1 MHKNLRSFMDQL
13 WKEKEIIEISA
24 EVDPNLEL
32 AEIHRRV
39 VAEGGPALLFTRVK
53 GSKFS
58 VVTNLYG
65 TVRRMEMAMGPRP
78 EEIVQLAVQALD
90 KLMPPKLANLWE
102 ERSWLLDVAG
112 TGLRRV
118 SPLKAPVLEASMQNV
133 NLHELPVLTSW
144 QGDGGAFFT
153 LPLVY
158 TQKPGTREHNLGM
171 YRLQVFSENQTGMHW
186 QIHKGGGFHYFEAEK
201 ANQALPVTVFLGG
214 PPALTIAAI
223 TALPEQ
229 LPELLYASFLMGDK
243 LNMVQVKGHAHPLVA
258 EAEFALCG
266 EVPPYIRKPEGPF
279 GDHYGYYSLTHD
291 FPVFNI
297 HKIYH
302 RKDAVYPAT
311 IVGIPRQEDYYIGE
325 WMQEL
330 LAPIFPILMPG
341 VKSLWTYAEAGFH
354 TLCGA
359 VVRESYFREA
369 LAHCFRILGE
379 GQLSLTKVMLVTDVE
394 LDLKDFPR
402 LLENIL
408 ERMNPRRDLI
418 IIHDTAMDTLD
429 YTGRKYNQGS
439 KAILLGLGQP
449 VRSLPRE
456 YAGDSLNG
464 IEKIKSYCGGCLL
477 ASGASYSSRP
487 DLGTAIIEQ
496 GVESLENWPLV
507 ILVDDVDAIVDQT
520 AFLWTVFTRFDPVL
534 DIYARQN
541 MQRNAIEYQLPIIID
556 ARMKPEY
563 PAALTPREDI
573 VKKVDQR
580 WKEYF
585 AEN

>member
-1 MHKNLRSFMDQL
+1 MHKNLRTFIEQL
-13 WKEKEIIEISA
+13 WREKEIVEISV
-24 EVDPNLEL
+24 EVDPYLEL

-39 VAEGGPALLFTRVK
+39 VEEGGPALLFTRVK
-53 GSKFS
+53 GSKFP
-58 VVTNLYG
+58 VVSNLFG
-65 TVRRMEMAMGPRP
+65 TVRRMEMAMGPKP
-78 EEIVQLAVQALD
+78 EAIIQSAIKAMD
-90 KLMPPKLANLWE
+90 KLMPPKIKNLWD
-102 ERSWLLDVAG
+102 ERSWLLSIARC
-112 TGLRRV
+112 GLRQVPANR
-118 SPLKAPVLEASMQNV
+118 APVLGASMTKV

-144 QGDGGAFFT
+144 QDDGGAFFT

-158 TQKPGTREHNLGM
+158 TEKPGAREHNLGM

-186 QIHKGGGFHYFEAEK
+186 QIHKGGGFHHYEAER

-223 TALPEQ
+223 TALPEM
-229 LPELLYASFLMGDK
+229 LPELLYASFLLGDK
-243 LNMVQVKGHAHPLVA
+243 LDLVQVEGHAHPLVA

-266 EVPPYIRKPEGPF
+266 EVPPHVRKSEGPF

-297 HKIYH
+297 QNIYH
-302 RKDAVYPAT
+302 RKDAIYPAT

-330 LAPIFPILMPG
+330 LSPIFPVLMPG

-379 GQLSLTKVMLVTDVE
+379 GQLSLTKVLLVTDVN

-408 ERMNPRRDLI
+408 QRMNPARDLI

-439 KAILLGLGQP
+439 KAIMLGLGDP
-449 VRSLPRE
+449 VRQLPLE
-456 YAGDSLNG
+456 YSGGTLPG
-464 IEKIKSYCGGCLL
+464 INKIKEYCAGCLL
-477 ASGASYSSRP
+477 VSGADYASQP
-487 DLGTAIIEQ
+487 NLAGEIIEH
-496 GVESLENWPLV
+496 GPSALASWPLV
-507 ILVDDVDAIVDQT
+507 ILVDDVNAIVDQT

-534 DIYARQN
+534 DIYAQQT
-541 MQRNAIEYQLPIIID
+541 MQRNAIQYQFPIIID

-573 VKKVDQR
+573 VKRVDQR
-580 WKEYF
+580 WNQF
-585 AEN
+585 FNSN